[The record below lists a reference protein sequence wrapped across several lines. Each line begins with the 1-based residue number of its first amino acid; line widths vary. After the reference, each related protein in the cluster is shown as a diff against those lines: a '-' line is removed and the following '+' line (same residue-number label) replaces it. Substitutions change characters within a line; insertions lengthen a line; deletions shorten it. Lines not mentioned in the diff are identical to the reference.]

1 MLRLPRRTI
10 RAVLRRHRGICAS
23 IARDLGV
30 NPVTIS
36 KWLAGQAVSA
46 RIAEAVQLKAQELL
60 AREAEFGKVN
70 QHEPT

>member
-1 MLRLPRRTI
+1 M
-10 RAVLRRHRGICAS
+10 LRRHRGTCAS

-46 RIAEAVQLKAQELL
+46 RIAEAVEAKAQELL
-60 AREAEFGKVN
+60 AREAEVK
-70 QHEPT
+70 

>member
-1 MLRLPRRTI
+1 M
-10 RAVLRRHRGICAS
+10 LRRHRGICAS

-46 RIAEAVQLKAQELL
+46 RIAEAVQAKAQELL
-60 AREAEFGKVN
+60 AREAEG
-70 QHEPT
+70 P